1 MKIKKNLDFFA
12 FVFLIHIL
20 CSTLYPF
27 PFAMKPLGL
36 DDLFNG
42 GIELPSMSNYH
53 LRLLI
58 FSSSLAMLLYS
69 IELIFKIKVLYKAMA
84 IIFAIYIVIL
94 SYYLMQ
100 PMVKVTS
107 IS

>member
-1 MKIKKNLDFFA
+1 MKRKLDLLA
-12 FVFLIHIL
+12 FIFIIHIL

-69 IELIFKIKVLYKAMA
+69 IELIFKVKALYKAMA
-84 IIFAIYIVIL
+84 IIFSIYIVVL
-94 SYYLMQ
+94 SYHLMQ
-100 PMVKVTS
+100 PLSKITS